1 MRPFRFRLR
10 ILIVAVAVVALLL
23 AAGIGIFYQLEASL
37 DEMYG
42 SDGLLES
49 RQRFHAEVS
58 DGSTALQDGRH
69 TEAERHFRSA
79 LKLFR
84 SPSGRRYM
92 KDPVGDEVTP
102 SLGLADALA
111 CQGRHREAEPL
122 YERSLAA
129 HRESW
134 GRDYRGYPDEIKIL
148 DHYTATLRKMGR
160 ITQANELTALTEE
173 LRERSSQEP
182 EK

>member
-23 AAGIGIFYQLEASL
+23 ALGIGILQLGAPL

-58 DGSTALQDGRH
+58 DGSTALQDGRQ

-84 SPSGRRYM
+84 SPAERRYM
-92 KDPVGDEVTP
+92 KDPVGDEATP

-111 CQGRHREAEPL
+111 GQRRYREAEPL

-129 HRESW
+129 HREKW
-134 GRDYRGYPDEIKIL
+134 GRDSRGYPDEMKIL
-148 DHYTATLRKMGR
+148 GHYTATLRKMGR
-160 ITQANELTALTEE
+160 ITQANELTAL
-173 LRERSSQEP
+173 
-182 EK
+182 